1 MNKYGNVLLLQL
13 QLLYVTQVIEWDLTA
28 ARRAH
33 ESVAGAQPTGTT
45 GTSNVLIS
53 LKQLSTKFFFVFFN
67 F

>member
-13 QLLYVTQVIEWDLTA
+13 QLLYVTRVIQWDLTA

-33 ESVAGAQPTGTT
+33 ESVAGVQST

-53 LKQLSTKFFFVFFN
+53 LTQLSTKFFFLFFLTSEA
-67 F
+67 